1 MEENKKMSYEELE
14 QVAQQLSQQTQQ
26 LYARLQQ
33 ADMTNAF
40 KRLDYLFKVMEN
52 HLVFSNKFVEA
63 CAKEIEDTMT
73 IPEETKEEQNNDG
86 EGKQ

>member
-26 LYARLQQ
+26 LYVRLQQ

-40 KRLDYLFKVMEN
+40 RRLDYLFKVIEN
-52 HLVFSNKFVEA
+52 HLMFSMNFVES
-63 CAKEIEDTMT
+63 CAKEIENTIT
-73 IPEETKEEQNNDG
+73 IPEENQEEQNNNG